1 MFKRVTKRAKRRE
14 QTEQLG
20 VADKIS
26 GMEDTDS
33 AESDSD
39 EGSSDEEQS
48 GDAAG
53 HKKILGGHE
62 EHLNLDGITD
72 EEASDEETTGLSSMT
87 VKEALKCSIEDTSC
101 ILCPGKN
108 LKNAQMEHE
117 HLQSKVCL
125 QRMKLDI
132 T

>member
-14 QTEQLG
+14 QAEKLG
-20 VADKIS
+20 VADNMS

-33 AESDSD
+33 AESDSEEGFSD
-39 EGSSDEEQS
+39 EGQS

-53 HKKILGGHE
+53 HKRNLEGHQD
-62 EHLNLDGITD
+62 LDLDGGID
-72 EEASDEETTGLSSMT
+72 EEASDEDTAGLSSMT

-108 LKNAQMEHE
+108 LKNAQMEHV

-125 QRMKLDI
+125 
-132 T
+132 

>member
-14 QTEQLG
+14 QAEKLG
-20 VADKIS
+20 VADNIS

-33 AESDSD
+33 AESDSEEGFSD
-39 EGSSDEEQS
+39 EGQS

-53 HKKILGGHE
+53 HKRNLEGHE
-62 EHLNLDGITD
+62 GDQDLDLDGGID
-72 EEASDEETTGLSSMT
+72 EEASDEDTAGLSSMT

-108 LKNAQMEHE
+108 LKNAQMEHV

-125 QRMKLDI
+125 
-132 T
+132 